1 MLPPNT
7 SDGTN
12 SSTPIVSLPS
22 MNKRKASRPVSDVSV
37 AVKKSCAM
45 LPMNS
50 SAAAGNKFFIYYAC
64 PYSFARE
71 WNEAVDA
78 LSKELNN

>member
-50 SAAAGNKFFIYYAC
+50 SAAAGTNSSYTMPAHIPLQENGMKQWLLC
-64 PYSFARE
+64 QK
-71 WNEAVDA
+71 N
-78 LSKELNN
+78 